1 MIEYH
6 WKFYSLNKEISKYV
20 VEYLN
25 SVNKYDN

>member
-6 WKFYSLNKEISKYV
+6 WKFYSINKEMSNYV